1 MAIKEFFQKLFG
13 KKSDKPIGPD
23 WKVDDTAS

>member
-13 KKSDKPIGPD
+13 KKSAKSIGPD
-23 WKVDDTAS
+23 WKDDDTAP